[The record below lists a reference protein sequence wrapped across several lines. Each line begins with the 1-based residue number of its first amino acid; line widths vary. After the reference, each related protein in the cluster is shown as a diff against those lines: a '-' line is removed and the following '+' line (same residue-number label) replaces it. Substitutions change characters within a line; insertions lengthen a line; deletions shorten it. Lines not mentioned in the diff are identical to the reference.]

1 MFLEES
7 LVMIVL
13 VSSYFPKYPQIPN
26 INKNPPSVD
35 SRQICINIK
44 YYQILP
50 RRTKYSFPKIP
61 KYQISIKITKC
72 RQHPG
77 DLAINHILLSSLP
90 LSPIPQTLDKVPIQV
105 FLSATSFYP
114 GEWVSRFCG
123 LTACWI
129 ALWIIILSEGRK
141 TRRSLKIRKIQDLI
155 KEQLKWQ
162 KMLSW
167 IMMMIMLITTRSGSR
182 RVVPPHKSGSGEE
195 CLATQPQASQ
205 QYHPCHRHHHHHL

>member
-1 MFLEES
+1 MIDWNNWIKTTKSSQIFISKHHVLLVMFLEES
-7 LVMIVL
+7 LVMIL
-13 VSSYFPKYPQIPN
+13 SHHIFPN
-26 INKNPPSVD
+26 
-35 SRQICINIK
+35 
-44 YYQILP
+44 
-50 RRTKYSFPKIP
+50 IP

-77 DLAINHILLSSLP
+77 DLAINHILLSSL
-90 LSPIPQTLDKVPIQV
+90 SPIPQTLDNVPIQV

-129 ALWIIILSEGRK
+129 ALWIIILSEGRN

-155 KEQLKWQ
+155 KEQLKGQ

-205 QYHPCHRHHHHHL
+205 QYHHCHQHHHHHL